1 MKNKKVILSISYG
14 NYTLGLGGT
23 DKVILAHQKM
33 FNSVGYK
40 YIFIFPIHNIGKK
53 VKLKTQN
60 EWGIIEDGKFNSIKS
75 TGFLILWLR
84 KHYKKLK
91 EIHVHHLKGI
101 SLVELNNI
109 LGASAATIRLFLHDY
124 YTICENY
131 NLLYNDSIFCG
142 IGRPSE
148 KKCVGCNYYV
158 MTAKRKIDSNF
169 LKKWRKRLVAVA
181 PSETAKD
188 IWCKSYPEFQNIVDV
203 VPHQTLIGRYEDNIR
218 QIGSNDKIKLAFVG
232 GGELIKGYEQWKKLI
247 NQISKANVY
256 EVYHFGYTSEPIE
269 GEVVVDVDFKKDLNA
284 MVNALR
290 NYKIDCA
297 LLWSIWPETY
307 AYTYYEC
314 LASNVFVISNI
325 QSGNI
330 CKQIEKNQNG
340 IVFESDLKLYQFF
353 ENVDLVRSNINNAK
367 KHWIYGPEKLEEN
380 RYIINLTEQSV
391 DSKIEK
397 KGIIKERVKMNSKDF
412 ILSILYIG
420 SLFKNKIGR
429 NKKR

>member
-1 MKNKKVILSISYG
+1 MENKKVILSISYG

-33 FNSVGYK
+33 FNNVGYK
-40 YIFIFPIHNIGKK
+40 YIFIFPIHSIGKK

-75 TGFLILWLR
+75 TGFLILWLS
-84 KHYKKLK
+84 KQFEKLK
-91 EIHVHHLKGI
+91 EIHVHHLMGI
-101 SLVELNNI
+101 SLVELNKI
-109 LGASAATIRLFLHDY
+109 LGASTATIRLFLHDY

-148 KKCVGCNYYV
+148 KKCVGCNYYA
-158 MTAKRKIDSNF
+158 MTAKRKINSDF
-169 LKKWRKRLVAVA
+169 LERLVAVA
-181 PSETAKD
+181 SSETAKD
-188 IWCKSYPEFQNIVDV
+188 IWCKSYPEFQNIVNV
-203 VPHQTLIGRYEDNIR
+203 VPHQTLSGQYKGNIR
-218 QIGSNDKIKLAFVG
+218 QIESNDRIRLAFVG
-232 GGELIKGYEQWKKLI
+232 GGVPIKGYEQWKKII
-247 NQISKANVY
+247 NETSKTNMY
-256 EVYHFGYTSEPIE
+256 EFYHFGYTSEPFE

-314 LASNVFVISNI
+314 LASNVFVITNV

-330 CKQIEKNQNG
+330 CKQIEKKRDG
-340 IVFESDLKLYQFF
+340 LVFESDLGLYEFF
-353 ENVDLVRSNINNAK
+353 ENWDLVRSSINKAK
-367 KHWIYGPEKLEEN
+367 RLWTYGPEKLEEN
-380 RYIINLTEQSV
+380 RVIINLTEQSV

-397 KGIIKERVKMNSKDF
+397 KGITKERVKSNSKDF
-412 ILSILYIG
+412 ILSILYTG
-420 SLFKNKIGR
+420 SLLKDKI
-429 NKKR
+429 KKTR